1 MEREATNMELIK
13 QIVDRDNIQEA
24 IVRVKSNKG
33 AAGIDGMTVDELD
46 SYFKVHG
53 KETVNAI
60 LNKCYKPKPVKRV
73 YIPKPDGSKR
83 PLGIPT
89 VVDRVIQQA
98 IAQVLTPVFDSG
110 FSESSYGFRAKRSQH
125 MAINQTLEYLNEGYE
140 WCIDMDIEKYFDTV
154 NHDKL
159 ISILREKIKED
170 KTLHLLRKFLQSG
183 IMENGLAQNN
193 SQGVPQGGPLS
204 PLLSNIYLDKLDKEL
219 ESRGLRFV
227 RYADDTNI
235 FVKSEMSANRVIK
248 SITSWIERKLFLKV
262 NVKKTKVVRPTKS
275 NFLGIAYYKDS
286 EGWKCRPT
294 EISKK
299 RLYEKCKLILVR
311 KRAVARTLEET
322 FKMINAVVRGWINYH
337 RIGSIKTFIDEFGQW
352 LRHKIR
358 VVILKQWKKPKTI
371 RRNLTTINVNYKY
384 GFTFEEIGKV
394 SANRKG
400 WYKRASD
407 NVVNFILNPQI
418 LSKRKGNRPGLVNPL
433 EYYLS

>member
-13 QIVDRDNIQEA
+13 QIVDKDNIQEA

-53 KETVNAI
+53 KETVSTI

-73 YIPKPDGSKR
+73 YIPKPDGGKR

-98 IAQVLTPVFDSG
+98 IAQVLTPIFEEG
-110 FSESSYGFRAKRSQH
+110 FSEYSYGFRPRRSQH

-154 NHDKL
+154 NHDRL
-159 ISILREKIKED
+159 ISMLREKVKD
-170 KTLHLLRKFLQSG
+170 STTVHLVRKFLQSG
-183 IMENGLAQNN
+183 IMENGLVDDN

-219 ESRGLRFV
+219 ESRGLHFV

-248 SITSWIERKLFLKV
+248 SITSWIERKLFLKG
-262 NVKKTKVVRPTKS
+262 NTKKTKVVRPGRS
-275 NFLGIAYYKDS
+275 IFLGITYYKDS
-286 EGWKCRPT
+286 KGWKCRPT
-294 EISKK
+294 EYSKK
-299 RLYEKCKLILVR
+299 KLYEKCKLILVR

-322 FKMINAVVRGWINYH
+322 FKLINAVVRGWINYH
-337 RIGSIKTFIDEFGQW
+337 RIGSIKNFLDKFGQW

-358 VVILKQWKKPKTI
+358 VVILKQWKKPQTI
-371 RRNLTTINVNYKY
+371 RRNLTTININFNY
-384 GFTFEEIGKV
+384 GFTFEEISKV
-394 SANRKG
+394 SASRKG
-400 WYKRASD
+400 LYRRAYG
-407 NVVNFILNPQI
+407 NVINFILNPEI
-418 LSKRKGNRPGLVNPL
+418 LSRKKGNRPGLVNPL